1 MNKSISLRTMLSDP
15 GNTVDRQLS
24 LFAIVSL
31 GVLESL
37 SNGLMS
43 ATDAVRY
50 FFNAENCLFV
60 HQILSET
67 IADEVMSHGVQLPDL
82 FDALPA
88 ENAQRE
94 FNRELATIRSLCLKL
109 LAEERLAA

>member
-1 MNKSISLRTMLSDP
+1 MNKNINLKTLLGVP
-15 GNTVDRQLS
+15 GNTIDRQLS

-43 ATDAVRY
+43 ATDSVRY

-60 HQILSET
+60 HQSLRET
-67 IADEVMSHGVQLPDL
+67 IAEEVMSHGVQLPDL
-82 FDALPA
+82 FEVLPP
-88 ENAQRE
+88 EKAQRE
-94 FNRELATIRSLCLKL
+94 FHRELATIRSLCFAL
-109 LAEERLAA
+109 LEEERLAA

>member
-1 MNKSISLRTMLSDP
+1 MNKSISLRTMLSDS

-60 HQILSET
+60 HQTLGET

>member
-1 MNKSISLRTMLSDP
+1 MNRSINLKTLLAEP
-15 GNTVDRQLS
+15 GSTLERQLS

-31 GVLESL
+31 GILESL

-43 ATDAVRY
+43 ANDAVRY

-60 HQILSET
+60 NQNLGET
-67 IADEVMSHGVQLPDL
+67 IAEEVMSHGVQLPDL

-88 ENAQRE
+88 EKAQRE
-94 FNRELATIRSLCLKL
+94 FHRELATIRSLCLKL
-109 LAEERLAA
+109 LEEELLAA

>member
-1 MNKSISLRTMLSDP
+1 MNKNINLKTLLAAP
-15 GNTVDRQLS
+15 GNTLDRQLS

-43 ATDAVRY
+43 AADSVRY

-60 HQILSET
+60 HQILGET
-67 IADEVMSHGVQLPDL
+67 IAEEVMSHGVQLPDL
-82 FDALPA
+82 FDVLPT
-88 ENAQRE
+88 EKAQHE
-94 FNRELATIRSLCLKL
+94 FNRELATIRSLCLQL